1 MASNNVV
8 TLGDGTF
15 KEEVLE
21 ASVPV
26 LVDFWA
32 SWSGPCKMLGPVV
45 EELADDFQGKA
56 KICKLNVDE
65 NSKTAGDYGVMSIP
79 TMVVFKDGKEV
90 NRLVGFMPKANI
102 AKVLEQMS

>member
-1 MASNNVV
+1 MANNNVV
-8 TLGDGTF
+8 SLGDDTF
-15 KEEVLE
+15 KQEVLE
-21 ASVPV
+21 ATGPI

-32 SWSGPCKMLGPVV
+32 PWCGPCKMLGPVV
-45 EELADDFQGKA
+45 EELAGDYQGKA

-65 NSKTAGDYGVMSIP
+65 SSKTAGEFGVMSIP

-102 AKVLEQMS
+102 AKVLDQIL